1 MWRALLIG
9 VWVSLACLVSD
20 AADPAAVPAAAP
32 AAETAPVVIENDYAR
47 YEFSSGGAVL
57 HLIDKASGTEYAK
70 PDAVLAEVKL
80 GGKMVPVSGLTYE
93 NGRLVMR
100 FAGEKESRVTVRV
113 KVQPHYLVFEV
124 LDVTPGIEE
133 LAFVN
138 VVTTLAGTLKDPFTC
153 CALAFNL
160 QTNVAEIPG
169 PMKGMRAVC
178 YPRFGM
184 QGAKVALLACPQAE
198 LRNVMKEA
206 VTAAVD
212 GGDEIPR
219 TNIGGPWALDGEVN
233 RGSYIFDFGYITE
246 QTVDK
251 WIAFAKEVGITQ
263 FDFHTGESLRFGDCR
278 PNPKLFPN
286 GRASV
291 KAVLDKLHA
300 AGMSAGLHTYS
311 FFLAKDTPYVTPVPD
326 PRLGKM
332 ATFTLSEALAVDAP
346 GVPVTESTEKV
357 STITGFFV
365 HNSVTLQIDDEL
377 ITFTGATKEAPFTF
391 TGCTRGALGTKAT
404 AHTAGAKVFQLKE
417 CFGLFTP
424 DADST
429 MLSEIAANQAET
441 YNECGFDM
449 MYLDALDGEG
459 ILAGSENAW
468 HYGSKYVFEIARR
481 LKKPALF
488 EMSTFHHHLWF
499 VRGRMGAWDHP
510 TRWHKRFIDTHSVA
524 NNEGAGMFLPMNLGW
539 WAVKNGGDIQTEP
552 TFPDDIEYLMGKCL
566 ANDNSISLMGMT
578 PETLETMPL
587 HKRLAPIFK
596 QYEELRL
603 SRYFPE
609 SIRAKLRVPGDEFT
623 LEQANGKWRFRPA
636 RYERHKV
643 QGMDNWSN
651 QWTTE
656 NRFAAQPLVLR
667 IEALMAV
674 APYDAPDATVLED
687 FAKADAF
694 TVRESQTGVTAELSA
709 STENVKSGAVSGLFS
724 ATSDRPEPNGAWT
737 KIGRTF
743 TPPLNIA
750 QKQGLGVWVF
760 GDGQGELL
768 NLQLRSP
775 LHTTSLGYG
784 DHYVK
789 VDFAGWRYFE
799 MVEPEGGHIEDFAWP
814 YRGQGYAIYRENVDY
829 AQVETVSFWYNLLP
843 QNKKAA
849 CFLSPVKALPLSKAK
864 LINPKITVGG
874 KTITFPVEIESGSYL
889 EFRAMD
895 DCKLYGN
902 NGALLAEVKPE
913 GSVPQLAPGANPIAV
928 ECTASSGGNPRAY
941 VTVMTKGEVLE

>member
-1 MWRALLIG
+1 MWRGLPVAVL
-9 VWVSLACLVSD
+9 VSLACLTTY
-20 AADPAAVPAAAP
+20 
-32 AAETAPVVIENDYAR
+32 AAEPAPIVIENDYAR
-47 YEFSSGGAVL
+47 YEFTPGGTVL
-57 HLIDKASGTEYAK
+57 QLVDKTTETGYAK
-70 PDAVLAEVKL
+70 PDAPLAEVRL
-80 GGKMVPVSGLTYE
+80 AGQMVPVSGLTYE
-93 NGRLVMR
+93 DGRLKMR
-100 FAGEKESRVTVRV
+100 FAGPTEASVTLGVEVR
-113 KVQPHYLVFEV
+113 PHYMVFEV
-124 LDVTPGIEE
+124 LEATDGIEE

-138 VVTTLAGTLKDPFTC
+138 VPTTLAGTLQDPFTC
-153 CALAFNL
+153 CALALNL
-160 QTNVAEIPG
+160 QTNVAEVPG
-169 PMKGMRAVC
+169 PMKGLRALC

-212 GGDEIPR
+212 AGDEIPR

-246 QTVDK
+246 ESVDK

-263 FDFHTGESLRFGDCR
+263 IDFHTGESLRFGDCL

-300 AGMSAGLHTYS
+300 AGMSAGLHTYA
-311 FFLAKDTPYVTPVPD
+311 FFLAKNTPYVTPVPD

-332 ATFTLSEALAVDAP
+332 ATFTLAEAVAADTP
-346 GVPVTESTEKV
+346 EVPVTESTASV

-377 ITFTGATKEAPFTF
+377 ITFTGASKEAPFAF
-391 TGCTRGALGTKAT
+391 TGCTRGALGTTIAPH
-404 AHTAGAKVFQLKE
+404 AAGAKVFQLKE

-429 MLSEIAANQAET
+429 LLVEIAANQADT

-449 MYLDALDGEG
+449 MYLDALDGEA
-459 ILAGSENAW
+459 ILGGAENAW
-468 HYGSKYVFEIARR
+468 HYGSKYVFEIAKR
-481 LKKPALF
+481 LNKPALF
-488 EMSTFHHHLWF
+488 EMSTFHHHLWY

-510 TRWHKRFIDTHSVA
+510 TRWHKRFIDIHSAA
-524 NNEGAGMFLPMNLGW
+524 NNDAAGMFLPMNLGW
-539 WAVKNGGDIQTEP
+539 WAVKSGGDIQVEP

-566 ANDNSISLMGMT
+566 ANENSISLMGMT
-578 PETLETMPL
+578 PETLATVPL
-587 HKRLAPIFK
+587 HQRLAPIFK

-609 SIRAKLRVPGDEFT
+609 SIRTRLRAPGEEFT
-623 LEQANGKWRFRPA
+623 LEQADGKWRFRPV

-643 QGMDNWSN
+643 QGMDGWSN

-656 NRFAAQPLVLR
+656 NRFDAQPLALR

-674 APYDAPDATVLED
+674 TPYDSPEALVLED
-687 FAKADAF
+687 FAKPDAF
-694 TVRESQTGVTAELSA
+694 TTHENQTGVTSELA
-709 STENVKSGAVSGLFS
+709 NATENVKFGDLSGLFTAS
-724 ATSDRPEPNGAWT
+724 SDRPEPDGAWT

-743 TPPLNIA
+743 APPLNIA
-750 QKQGLGVWVF
+750 QKQGLGVWVH

-789 VDFAGWRYFE
+789 VDFTGWRYFE
-799 MVEPEGGHIEDFAWP
+799 LVEPEGGHIDDFAWP
-814 YRGQGYAIYRENVDY
+814 YRGHAYAIYRENVDY
-829 AQVETVSFWYNLLP
+829 NQVETLSFWYNLLP
-843 QNKKAA
+843 QGKKVA
-849 CFLSPVKALPLSKAK
+849 CYLSPVKALPLAKAK
-864 LINPKITVGG
+864 LVNPKVTVGG
-874 KTITFPVEIESGSYL
+874 ETITFPVEIESGSYL
-889 EFRAMD
+889 EFRSMD
-895 DCKLYGN
+895 DCKLYGSD
-902 NGALLAEVKPE
+902 GALLTEVKPE
-913 GSVPQLAPGANPIAV
+913 GNVPLLAPGENPIAV
-928 ECTASSGGNPRAY
+928 ECTTDSGANPRAY
-941 VTVMTKGEVLE
+941 VTVITKGVVLE

>member
-1 MWRALLIG
+1 MWRALSVG
-9 VWVSLACLVSD
+9 VLVSIVCF
-20 AADPAAVPAAAP
+20 ATYAAEADPI
-32 AAETAPVVIENDYAR
+32 VIENEYAR
-47 YEFSSGGAVL
+47 YEFGSGGAVL
-57 HLIDKASGTEYAK
+57 QMIDKATGTGYAK
-70 PDAVLAEVKL
+70 PDAALAQITQ
-80 GGKMVPVSGLTYE
+80 GGQVVPLSGLTYE
-93 NGRLVMR
+93 DGRLIMR
-100 FAGEKESRVTVRV
+100 FAGETNASVTVGV
-113 KVQPHYLVFEV
+113 NVQPHYLVFEV
-124 LDVTPGIEE
+124 LDASPGIDE

-138 VVTTLAGTLKDPFTC
+138 IPTALNGTLQDPFTC
-153 CALAFNL
+153 CALALNL

-169 PMKGMRAVC
+169 PMKGLRAVC
-178 YPRFGM
+178 YTRFGI
-184 QGAKVALLACPQAE
+184 QGAKAALLACPQAE

-212 GGDEIPR
+212 AGDEIPR

-246 QTVDK
+246 ETVDQ

-263 FDFHTGESLRFGDCR
+263 IDFHTGESLRFGDCL

-311 FFLAKDTPYVTPVPD
+311 FFLAKNTPYVTPVPD

-332 ATFTLSEALAVDAP
+332 ATFTLAEALAVDASA
-346 GVPVTESTEKV
+346 VPTMESTADV

-377 ITFTGATKEAPFTF
+377 ITFGSASKEAPFTF
-391 TGCTRGALGTKAT
+391 TGCTRGALGTKAA
-404 AHTAGAKVFQLKE
+404 AHAAGAKVYQLKE

-429 MLSEIAANQAET
+429 LLAEIAANQAET

-459 ILAGSENAW
+459 ILGGAENAW
-468 HYGSKYVFEIARR
+468 HYGSKYVFEIANR

-510 TRWHKRFIDTHSVA
+510 SRWHKRFVDLHSAA

-539 WAVKNGGDIQTEP
+539 WAVETGGDIQTEP

-578 PETLETMPL
+578 PKTLATIPL
-587 HKRLAPIFK
+587 HQRLAPIFK

-609 SIRAKLRVPGDEFT
+609 SIRARLRTPGKEFT
-623 LEQANGKWRFRPA
+623 LEQVDGKWQFRPA

-643 QGMDNWSN
+643 QGMDGWSN

-656 NRFAAQPLVLR
+656 NRFAAQPLTLR

-674 APYDAPDATVLED
+674 TPYDATEATVIED
-687 FAKADAF
+687 FAKPDAF
-694 TVRESQTGVTAELSA
+694 TVRESQTGVTAELTN
-709 STENVKSGAVSGLFS
+709 STETVKLGAVSGLFT
-724 ATSDRPEPNGAWT
+724 ATNDRPEPDGAWT
-737 KIGRTF
+737 KIGQTF
-743 TPPLNIA
+743 APPIDIA
-750 QKQGLGVWVF
+750 QKQGLGVWVH

-768 NLQLRSP
+768 NFQLRSP

-784 DHYVK
+784 DHYVN
-789 VDFAGWRYFE
+789 VDFIGWRYFE
-799 MVEPEGGHIEDFAWP
+799 LVEPEGGHIEDFAWP
-814 YRGQGYAIYRENVDY
+814 YRGQAYAIYRENVDY
-829 AQVETVSFWYNLLP
+829 SQVETVSLWYNMLP
-843 QNKKAA
+843 QGKKVTSY
-849 CFLSPVKALPLSKAK
+849 LSPVKALPLTKVK
-864 LINPKITVGG
+864 LVNPKLTVGG
-874 KTITFPVEIESGSYL
+874 ETITFPVEIESSNYL

-895 DCKLYGN
+895 DCKLYGSD
-902 NGALLAEVKPE
+902 GALLAEVKPE
-913 GSVPQLAPGANPIAV
+913 GRVPQLAPGANPIAI
-928 ECTASSGGNPRAY
+928 ECTTSTGANPRAY
-941 VTVMTKGEVLE
+941 VTVMTKGEALE

>member
-1 MWRALLIG
+1 MWKTLLIG
-9 VWVSLACLVSD
+9 FLVSLACM
-20 AADPAAVPAAAP
+20 ATYAVTPESAP
-32 AAETAPVVIENDYAR
+32 IVIENAYVR
-47 YEFSSGGAVL
+47 YEFTSAGMVL
-57 HLIDKASGTEYAK
+57 HLIDKATDTEYAK
-70 PDAVLAEVKL
+70 PNSALAQVKL
-80 GGKMVPVSGLTYE
+80 GGKMVPISGLTYK
-93 NGRLVMR
+93 NGRLVMH
-100 FAGEKESRVTVRV
+100 FGKGADTCVTLRV
-113 KVQPHYLVFEV
+113 KVKSHYLM
-124 LDVTPGIEE
+124 LDVKEASPGIEE
-133 LAFVN
+133 LEFVN
-138 VVTTLAGTLKDPFTC
+138 IPTTLSGTLKDPFAC
-153 CALAFNL
+153 CVLALNL
-160 QTNVAEIPG
+160 QTNVTEIPG

-184 QGAKVALLACPQAE
+184 VGAKVALLACPQAK

-206 VTAAVD
+206 VKAAVKA
-212 GGDEIPR
+212 GDDIPR
-219 TNIGGPWALDGEVN
+219 TNIGGPWALDGEIN

-246 QTVDK
+246 ETVDT
-251 WIAFAKEVGITQ
+251 WIAFAKEVGIKQ
-263 FDFHTGESLRFGDCR
+263 IDFHTGESLRFGDCR
-278 PNPKLFPN
+278 PNPKLFPK

-300 AGMSAGLHTYS
+300 AGMSAGLHTYA
-311 FFLAKDTPYVTPVPD
+311 FFIAKDTPYVTPVPD

-332 ATFTLSEALAVDAP
+332 ATFTLTENLAADAP
-346 GVPVTESTEKV
+346 VVPVTESTANV
-357 STITGFFV
+357 SILTGFFV
-365 HNSVTLQIDDEL
+365 HNSVTLQIDNEL
-377 ITFTGATKEAPFTF
+377 ITFTGVSKEAPFTF
-391 TGCTRGALGTKAT
+391 TGCTRGALGTKAAT
-404 AHTAGAKVFQLKE
+404 HAAGAKVYQLKE

-429 MLSEIAANQAET
+429 LLAEIAANQAET

-459 ILAGSENAW
+459 ILAGPENAW
-468 HYGSKYVFEIARR
+468 HYGSKFVYEIAHR

-510 TRWHKRFIDTHSVA
+510 TRWHKRFIDIHSAA

-539 WAVKNGGDIQTEP
+539 WGIKNGGSIQTEP
-552 TFPDDIEYLMGKCL
+552 TFADDIEYLMVKCL

-578 PETLETMPL
+578 PKTLETMPL

-609 SIRAKLRVPGDEFT
+609 SIRAKLRTPGEEFT
-623 LEQANGKWRFRPA
+623 LEQADGKWRFRPA

-643 QGMDNWSN
+643 QGMDGWSN
-651 QWTTE
+651 KWSTE
-656 NRFAAQPLVLR
+656 NRFTAQPLALR
-667 IEALMAV
+667 IEALMTV
-674 APYDAPDATVLED
+674 APYEAPEATVIED
-687 FAKADAF
+687 FAKPDTF
-694 TVRESQTGVTAELSA
+694 TVRETQTGVTAELVP
-709 STENVKSGAVSGLFS
+709 STENVKSGAASGLFT
-724 ATSDRPEPNGAWT
+724 ATSDRANSDGAWT

-743 TPPLNIA
+743 APPLNLA
-750 QKQGLGVWVF
+750 KKQGLGVWVH

-789 VDFAGWRYFE
+789 VDFTGWRYFE
-799 MVEPEGGHIEDFAWP
+799 LVEPEGGHIDDFAWP
-814 YRGQGYAIYRENVDY
+814 YRGHAYAIYREDVDY
-829 AQVETVSFWYNLLP
+829 AQVETVSYWYNLLP
-843 QNKKAA
+843 QGKKAA
-849 CFLSPVKALPLSKAK
+849 CFISPVKALPLTKAK

-874 KTITFPVEIESGSYL
+874 ETITFPVEIESGNYL

-913 GSVPQLAPGANPIAV
+913 GRVPQLAPGANPITV
-928 ECTASSGGNPRAY
+928 ECTTSTGANPRAY
-941 VTVMTKGEVLE
+941 VTVMTKGAAIE

>member
-1 MWRALLIG
+1 MWRVLSVG
-9 VWVSLACLVSD
+9 VSMSLVCL
-20 AADPAAVPAAAP
+20 AVH
-32 AAETAPVVIENDYAR
+32 AAEAGPIAIENDYAR
-47 YEFSSGGAVL
+47 YEFSSGGTVL
-57 HLIDKASGTEYAK
+57 QLTDKATGTGYAK
-70 PDAVLAEVKL
+70 PDAPLAEVKL
-80 GGKMVPVSGLTYE
+80 GGQMVPVSGLTYE
-93 NGRLVMR
+93 GGRLVMH
-100 FAGEKESRVTVRV
+100 FAGPAEASVTLGVN
-113 KVQPHYLVFEV
+113 VQPHYVVVEV
-124 LDVTPGIEE
+124 LEATPGIEE

-138 VVTTLAGTLKDPFTC
+138 VPTTLAGTLQDPFTC
-153 CALAFNL
+153 CALALNL
-160 QTNVAEIPG
+160 QTNVAEVPG
-169 PMKGMRAVC
+169 PMKGLRALC

-206 VTAAVD
+206 ITAAVD
-212 GGDEIPR
+212 AGDEIPR

-246 QTVDK
+246 ETVDK

-263 FDFHTGESLRFGDCR
+263 IDFHTGESLRFGDCL

-300 AGMSAGLHTYS
+300 AGMSAGLHTYA
-311 FFLAKDTPYVTPVPD
+311 FFLAKNTPYVTPVPD

-332 ATFTLSEALAVDAP
+332 ATFTLAEAIAADTPEA
-346 GVPVTESTEKV
+346 PVTESTANV

-391 TGCTRGALGTKAT
+391 TGCTRGALGTKAA
-404 AHTAGAKVFQLKE
+404 AHATGAKVYQLKE

-429 MLSEIAANQAET
+429 LLAEIAANQADT

-449 MYLDALDGEG
+449 MYLDALDGEA
-459 ILAGSENAW
+459 ILGGAENAW
-468 HYGSKYVFEIARR
+468 HYGSKYVFEIAKR
-481 LKKPALF
+481 LNKPALF
-488 EMSTFHHHLWF
+488 EMSTFHHHLWY

-510 TRWHKRFIDTHSVA
+510 TRWHKRFIDIHSAA
-524 NNEGAGMFLPMNLGW
+524 NNEAAGMFLPMNLGW
-539 WAVKNGGDIQTEP
+539 WAVKSGGDIQVEP

-578 PETLETMPL
+578 PETLATVPF
-587 HKRLAPIFK
+587 HQRLAPIFR

-609 SIRAKLRVPGDEFT
+609 SIRARLRAPGEEFT
-623 LEQANGKWRFRPA
+623 LEQTDGKWRFRPV

-643 QGMDNWSN
+643 QGMDGWSN

-656 NRFAAQPLVLR
+656 NRFDAQPLAMR

-674 APYDAPDATVLED
+674 TPYDSPEAMVLED
-687 FAKADAF
+687 FAKPDAF
-694 TVRESQTGVTAELSA
+694 TTHENQTGATSELA
-709 STENVKSGAVSGLFS
+709 NATENVKSGNLSGLFTAS
-724 ATSDRPEPNGAWT
+724 SDRPEPDGAWT

-743 TPPLNIA
+743 APPLNIA
-750 QKQGLGVWVF
+750 QKQGLGVWVH

-768 NLQLRSP
+768 NVQLRSP

-789 VDFAGWRYFE
+789 VDFTGWRYFE
-799 MVEPEGGHIEDFAWP
+799 LVEPEGGHIDDFAWP
-814 YRGQGYAIYRENVDY
+814 YRGHAYAIYRENVDY
-829 AQVETVSFWYNLLP
+829 NQVETVSLWYNLLP
-843 QNKKAA
+843 QGAKVA
-849 CFLSPVKALPLSKAK
+849 CHLSPIKALPLTKAK
-864 LINPKITVGG
+864 LVNPKITLGG
-874 KTITFPVEIESGSYL
+874 QTIVFPVEIESASYL

-895 DCKLYGN
+895 DCKLYGSD
-902 NGALLAEVKPE
+902 GALLAEVKPE
-913 GSVPQLAPGANPIAV
+913 GSVPQLAPGANPIEI
-928 ECTASSGGNPRAY
+928 ECATDSGANPRAY
-941 VTVMTKGEVLE
+941 VTVITKGVALE